1 MLLFFVLSGEEWLYH
16 TIKPEDGGKNH
27 QWRKA
32 QTERRLNAEDSRQ
45 GAGKHMQSSLLLSY
59 RKASLGSEQLDV
71 PYGVL
76 QQEKA
81 APESL
86 YRSRGQW
93 RAGRR
98 RADQQAV
105 RAASLPGRACFK
117 GECQELSHH
126 REGGSLIP
134 ECQPSSSLVER
145 AQLLLTARLDESQ
158 ECRELGAPQP
168 LKRFASPHTL
178 FKLNELPELPQ
189 QPPRMS
195 VAGRGL
201 GPHTGAY
208 ARL

>member
-1 MLLFFVLSGEEWLYH
+1 
-16 TIKPEDGGKNH
+16 
-27 QWRKA
+27 
-32 QTERRLNAEDSRQ
+32 
-45 GAGKHMQSSLLLSY
+45 MQSSLLLSY

-86 YRSRGQW
+86 YRSRGQR
-93 RAGRR
+93 RAGR

-145 AQLLLTARLDESQ
+145 AQLLLTARLDKSQ
-158 ECRELGAPQP
+158 E
-168 LKRFASPHTL
+168 
-178 FKLNELPELPQ
+178 
-189 QPPRMS
+189 
-195 VAGRGL
+195 
-201 GPHTGAY
+201 
-208 ARL
+208 